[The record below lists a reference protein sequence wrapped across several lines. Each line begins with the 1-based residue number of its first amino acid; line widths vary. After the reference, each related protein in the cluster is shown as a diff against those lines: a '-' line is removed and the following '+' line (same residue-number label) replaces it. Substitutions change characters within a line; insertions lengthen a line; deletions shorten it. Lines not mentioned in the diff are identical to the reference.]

1 MADVMRLGLLVVLA
15 TVGAGARDIKVLAV
29 TAPGLMAVMEQLGPA
44 FTQATGHKAEV
55 SFALVPELRERIR
68 TGERFDVI
76 ILTRPVIDEL
86 AQQGKI
92 RSGSRADVA
101 RTGIG
106 VCVRA
111 GRPKPDINSVDGF
124 KRALRNA
131 TSITYNEAV
140 SSGVYV
146 ATLLQRLRL
155 ADEMRGKIVPAER
168 KPGPGKVVGV
178 VARGEAEL
186 GLVITTD
193 IIADTGVEFVGPLPR
208 ELQSFIVFTAAM
220 STAAQEPDAAKRLI
234 DFLRTP
240 AAIAVI
246 TTKGMEQPE

>member
-1 MADVMRLGLLVVLA
+1 MRLGLLVVLA
-15 TVGAGARDIKVLAV
+15 TAGAGARDIKVLAV
-29 TAPGLMAVMEQLGPA
+29 TAPGLMAVLEQLGPA

-111 GRPKPDINSVDGF
+111 GRSKPGITVDGF

-146 ATLLQRLRL
+146 ATLLKRLGL
-155 ADEMRGKIVPAER
+155 ADEMLGKIVPAEH

-208 ELQSFIVFTAAM
+208 ELQSFIVFTAAV